1 MGKKKTGSRGIRKP
15 ELTKMLIELFEN
27 NPAQP
32 LDLKTVHRL
41 LHLSTHPAKML
52 CLDVLEELLLD
63 DYIKQVQRNVYI
75 LNKPTQVLAIRLPI
89 TMHMYTANI

>member
-41 LHLSTHPAKML
+41 LHLSTHPEHRPRPL
-52 CLDVLEELLLD
+52 
-63 DYIKQVQRNVYI
+63 
-75 LNKPTQVLAIRLPI
+75 
-89 TMHMYTANI
+89 